1 MAVARERIFELAARD
16 SLSCYLPYVAWEDG
30 MYVLADA
37 SCGFVWEISPLLFAG
52 EDTKRI
58 LGGMLGDRVLPPG
71 TSVKFHVFASE
82 IISPFFPE
90 EGSVQ
95 GAICREIAAERKR
108 LYSSGIRERVGVP
121 ARDFRFLVS
130 VRIPAGSG
138 KSKDSEPAWEKH
150 TESARKLGANVA
162 GVLSSAQLY
171 PHDLP
176 PEQLIL
182 ILREALN
189 PDGSWYDDPYYL
201 GRPGGG
207 PYDPRREIRS
217 QVIDRETAIE
227 VRAGEILFRD
237 ARLRGYSPA
246 SMPEHFSLDEFHELL
261 GDPLRGLSQVPAY
274 FFLQAGFVIPER
286 KKASQVRAK
295 AAVVKQQS
303 FGLVTRFI
311 PRLRR
316 KSENFDFLVN
326 ALEDEGLVT
335 GSLSLFLRTRSAEE
349 AERVREMVTGIW
361 RTRNFDLREERYIVL
376 PLLLESLPLGG
387 EPALERLLR
396 RNSTMQ
402 SSAGASIVPVMS
414 DWKGSGSGPLTF
426 ISRRGQIM
434 KLDLFAS
441 ASN

>member
-1 MAVARERIFELAARD
+1 MGVAKERLRDLAARD
-16 SLSCYLPYVAWEDG
+16 SLSCYLPYVAWEEG

-37 SCGFVWEISPLLFAG
+37 SCGFVWEINPLLFAG

-82 IISPFFPE
+82 VISPFFPG
-90 EGSVQ
+90 EGAA
-95 GAICREIAAERKR
+95 GGGICGEIAAERKR
-108 LYSSGIRERVGVP
+108 LYTLGMRERAGVP

-130 VRIPAGSG
+130 IRIPPGSG
-138 KSKDSEPAWEKH
+138 KKKEAEAEWEKH
-150 TESARKLGANVA
+150 TEDARKLGANVA

-171 PHDLP
+171 PRDLP
-176 PEQLIL
+176 PAQLIL

-189 PDGSWYDDPYYL
+189 PDGRWYDDPYYL

-207 PYDPRREIRS
+207 PYDPDREIRS
-217 QVIDRETAIE
+217 QVVDRETAIE
-227 VRAGEILFRD
+227 VRAGEISLGD

-246 SMPEHFSLDEFHELL
+246 SMPEYFSLDEFHELL

-286 KKASQVRAK
+286 KKASEIRTK

-316 KSENFDFLVN
+316 KAENFDFLVN
-326 ALEDEGLVT
+326 ALEDEGLVM
-335 GSLSLFLRTRSAEE
+335 GSLSLFLKTRSGEE
-349 AERVREMVTGIW
+349 AERVKEMVTGIW
-361 RTRNFDLREERYIVL
+361 R
-376 PLLLESLPLGG
+376 
-387 EPALERLLR
+387 
-396 RNSTMQ
+396 
-402 SSAGASIVPVMS
+402 GAE
-414 DWKGSGSGPLTF
+414 L
-426 ISRRGQIM
+426 
-434 KLDLFAS
+434 
-441 ASN
+441 